1 MTAKTLTDKLALDIR
16 KFIWINTIIITMVA
30 SLTFLIYMKNPLLS
44 ALIIAL
50 GALVGAV
57 NHFIIFKF
65 YKERTEISLNE
76 TFDRIHNEMN
86 FDDLTN
92 VYNRKAGTIRFR
104 EELERTTRTGEKLS
118 IAMIDADNFKSIN
131 DTYGHLAGDEVLR
144 IIASTIKSKLRTNDV
159 LFRYGGE
166 EFIIIMPNTSELDAS
181 IPLERLR
188 EELYGQV
195 IEFEEHRIQTS
206 VSIGVTEVIDHREDE
221 SKVIGRA
228 DNALYKAKHAGKN
241 RIVYH
246 TATEGFPSKA
256 AIAR

>member
-1 MTAKTLTDKLALDIR
+1 MTAKTFTDKLALDLR
-16 KFIWINTIIITMVA
+16 RFIWINTIIITMVA
-30 SLTFLIYMKNPLLS
+30 SLIFLLYMKSPFLS
-44 ALIIAL
+44 VLIMAL

-57 NHFIIFKF
+57 NHFVIYKF
-65 YKERTEISLNE
+65 YKKRTEINLND
-76 TFDRIHNEMN
+76 TFDRLHDELN
-86 FDDLTN
+86 FDELTN

-118 IAMIDADNFKSIN
+118 IAMIDADNFKAIN

-144 IIASTIKSKLRTNDV
+144 IIASTIKGKLRTNDV

-166 EFIIIMPNTSELDAS
+166 EFIIIMPNTSELEAS

-195 IEFEEHRIQTS
+195 IEYEDHKIQTS

-246 TATEGFPSKA
+246 TAIDGFPSSALA
-256 AIAR
+256 AR

>member
-1 MTAKTLTDKLALDIR
+1 MTAKTITEQLTLDLR
-16 KFIWINTIIITMVA
+16 KFIWVNTIIITIVA
-30 SLTFLIYMKNPLLS
+30 SSISSIYIKNLPLS

-50 GALVGAV
+50 GAIVCLI

-65 YKERTEISLNE
+65 YKERTETSLSD
-76 TFDRIHNEMN
+76 TFDRLHDELN
-86 FDDLTN
+86 FDELTN

-104 EELERTTRTGEKLS
+104 EELERTTRTNEKLS

-144 IIASTIKSKLRTNDV
+144 VIASTIKSKLRTNDV

-166 EFIIIMPNTSELDAS
+166 EFIIIMPNTDEHDAS

-195 IEFEEHRIQTS
+195 IEFEDHKIQTS

-221 SKVIGRA
+221 TKVIGRA
-228 DNALYKAKHAGKN
+228 DSALYKAKNAGKN

-246 TATEGFPSKA
+246 KATDGFPSTA